1 MTRPI
6 TRHTSYAGYKVSSLS
21 PTCSLGLLHDQLSHG
36 DRDDRAPCQR
46 ENIHVQEADALPQLD
61 RRANQ
66 RSVNECGQS
75 FKVK

>member
-1 MTRPI
+1 MI
-6 TRHTSYAGYKVSSLS
+6 KHISHQKFLLS
-21 PTCSLGLLHDQLSHG
+21 FCPNCSLGLLHDQLSYG
-36 DRDDRAPCQR
+36 DSDDWVTCQR

-66 RSVNECGQS
+66 RSVEERDLS